1 MEAMPVEEAESNQDM
16 PPSSRWPLFQGQWWF
31 PTLEVEVKN
40 SVARSQQAFTAT
52 PAQNHG
58 HLATFHGHKI
68 VQYGYIHGH
77 FNKENYLIKGTLS
90 RDFWSSD

>member
-1 MEAMPVEEAESNQDM
+1 VVRNKIKADV
-16 PPSSRWPLFQGQWWF
+16 R
-31 PTLEVEVKN
+31 PTGLHFDRGRCFKN
-40 SVARSQQAFTAT
+40 VSSVARSQQAFTAT

-68 VQYGYIHGH
+68 VQNGYIHGH

-90 RDFWSSD
+90 LTFFYPLFNGLSHLV